1 MPRSHSLYHTPM
13 LLTILGHDNGVAP
26 AGGPSKFCT
35 REIHWGLWNADRVHP
50 NGDRGRLHR
59 NLNIVVLDD
68 KQIEGTLG
76 EVTCARDIFR
86 NAASSRLA
94 PMPQHIANISR
105 SLSIAWDAASPFH
118 GSGAGIVRCKS
129 KVNLAELV

>member
-1 MPRSHSLYHTPM
+1 MSRSHSLYHTPT
-13 LLTILGHDNGVAP
+13 LLTFWDTIMALFLRGTVQILRPRNPMA
-26 AGGPSKFCT
+26 
-35 REIHWGLWNADRVHP
+35 LWNADRAHP

-59 NLNIVVLDD
+59 DLNIVLLDD
-68 KQIEGTLG
+68 MQIEGTLG